1 MPFCR
6 ECGKE
11 VQEDWISCPYCAAT
25 IGEPAIIS
33 IQDSAVI
40 GDVSINDSQAISN
53 AMKESSKCVSC
64 GSIGA
69 VQITCRECGKMAC
82 CSVCKEDI
90 DNKRV
95 NQFSKQ
101 IPEEGG
107 KMWQKDV
114 RQFVK
119 LRYCSECYERELLD
133 PKRGFGQCSK
143 CSRWMGKSQYSCHT
157 DPCSGIGIFG
167 TESGRK
173 EISHSSSD
181 NSIFGG
187 VFDS

>member
-1 MPFCR
+1 MGRYIRYPLLTRLNRGAPFEISLCNQTTMPFCR

-90 DNKRV
+90 DNK
-95 NQFSKQ
+95 
-101 IPEEGG
+101 I
-107 KMWQKDV
+107 
-114 RQFVK
+114 
-119 LRYCSECYERELLD
+119 
-133 PKRGFGQCSK
+133 
-143 CSRWMGKSQYSCHT
+143 
-157 DPCSGIGIFG
+157 
-167 TESGRK
+167 
-173 EISHSSSD
+173 
-181 NSIFGG
+181 
-187 VFDS
+187 